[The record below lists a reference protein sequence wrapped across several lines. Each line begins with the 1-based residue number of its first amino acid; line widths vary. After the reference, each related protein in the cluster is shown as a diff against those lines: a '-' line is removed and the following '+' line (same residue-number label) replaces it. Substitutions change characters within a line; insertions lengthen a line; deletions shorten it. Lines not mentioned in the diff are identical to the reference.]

1 MRRVTSDEGLLEELV
16 EEGHDFFTGV
26 PDSGLKRF
34 LADVWE
40 LPPEQHVPATWE
52 AEAVGIAAGA
62 SLAGRRPVVYL
73 QNAGLGRAVHAEAGP
88 EHAVL
93 YMQGSMGLA
102 PAIGLGM
109 ALATDRPVVVINGD
123 ASLLMALGSTHTIR
137 DRAPATFFHYVLDN
151 GCNESVGGQPS

>member
-1 MRRVTSDEGLLEELV
+1 MRRVTSDSGLLEELV

-62 SLAGRRPVVYL
+62 ALAGRKPVVYL
-73 QNAGLGRAVHAEAGP
+73 QNAGLG
-88 EHAVL
+88 HAVNPL
-93 YMQGSMGLA
+93 TSLCIPYGIAMTLVVGHRHTLPQHRVMGEVDAQLLDL
-102 PAIGLGM
+102 IGW
-109 ALATDRPVVVINGD
+109 DD
-123 ASLLMALGSTHTIR
+123 
-137 DRAPATFFHYVLDN
+137 YVLVEGEN
-151 GCNESVGGQPS
+151 NEG